1 MTDATYRRLTRYGVF
16 SVLQLVVFLG
26 VLLLGGFGFEQGPAG
41 LAFVAA
47 TLPLLWA
54 WGHFLADIE
63 LNPFL
68 DDRARLQW
76 RLAVYLVPGA
86 LAIYWRRY
94 VRAQRTLV

>member
-1 MTDATYRRLTRYGVF
+1 MADATYRLLTRYAVF
-16 SVLQLVVFLG
+16 SVLQLVAFLA
-26 VLLLGGFGFEQGPAG
+26 VLLLGVEEGLAG
-41 LAFVAA
+41 LLFVAI

-68 DDRARLQW
+68 DDPARQRW
-76 RLAVYLVPGA
+76 RLVVYLVPGA
-86 LAIYWRRY
+86 LAFYWHRY

>member
-1 MTDATYRRLTRYGVF
+1 MADRTYRRLTRYAVF
-16 SVLQLVVFLG
+16 SVLQLVVFLA
-26 VLLLGGFGFEQGPAG
+26 VLLLGVEQGLAG
-41 LAFVAA
+41 LAFVAV

-68 DDRARLQW
+68 DDATRQRW

-86 LAIYWRRY
+86 LAIYWHRY